1 MVVVLQFV
9 DYEDPLT
16 AAARTAGDAMT
27 PLRAVYDELRVI
39 ADRRLG
45 ELGNAMAAS
54 TDRR

>member
-1 MVVVLQFV
+1 
-9 DYEDPLT
+9 
-16 AAARTAGDAMT
+16 MT

-45 ELGNAMAAS
+45 ELGNAITAP